1 MISPSILLSFT
12 SNESWFKSILYLKM
26 TNDFYELGNKVVQFF
41 KTVKINL
48 WVPGM
53 AVKISEHLQFLADFI
68 VV

>member
-26 TNDFYELGNKVVQFF
+26 TNDFYELGNKVVQFL
-41 KTVKINL
+41 KL
-48 WVPGM
+48 WRWDPGM